1 MGGIDIEHLTRD
13 FGSGRGVFDITFS
26 VAPGE
31 VFGFLGPNGAG
42 KTTTIRHL
50 LGFLRARAG
59 SVAIDGKNPWANASV
74 LDDVGYVP
82 GELALLDMKA
92 GAYLRFLERYRS
104 RTAERKD
111 ELVALFELPLDLPI
125 RKMSKGMK
133 QKVGIVAAF
142 MFSPRIL
149 ILDEPTSGL
158 DPLMQNRF
166 VDLVEEEKRRGCAIL
181 LSSHIFDEVQRT
193 ADRIGIIRAGHMVA
207 VDTAAALRE
216 RHMRHYTVTLA
227 SPEEAAAFSQD
238 FGGSSEGCTATVSAS
253 QNLERIFLDYYKEQ
267 R

>member
-1 MGGIDIEHLTRD
+1 M
-13 FGSGRGVFDITFS
+13 
-26 VAPGE
+26 
-31 VFGFLGPNGAG
+31 
-42 KTTTIRHL
+42 
-50 LGFLRARAG
+50 
-59 SVAIDGKNPWANASV
+59 
-74 LDDVGYVP
+74 
-82 GELALLDMKA
+82 
-92 GAYLRFLERYRS
+92 
-104 RTAERKD
+104 
-111 ELVALFELPLDLPI
+111 ALFELPLDLPI

-227 SPEEAAAFSQD
+227 SPEEAAAFSRD